1 MNTIS
6 LEQGRAIAERLL
18 EQALARMDIANIIR
32 SDRAYEVCE
41 VIGLTLRC

>member
-6 LEQGRAIAERLL
+6 LEQGMLIAERLL
-18 EQALARMDIANIIR
+18 EEALARLDISSIVR

-41 VIGLTLRC
+41 IIGLTLRC

>member
-18 EQALARMDIANIIR
+18 EEALARLDISSIVR
-32 SDRAYEVCE
+32 SDSAYGICE
-41 VIGLTLRC
+41 IIGLTLRC